1 MNQVVLVGQFQGGP
15 EIIFDKKDLD
25 RKLMRFFVKIKR
37 PFKNKEGDYED
48 DIVKI
53 KVWTN
58 NVDDVD
64 ISLKDK
70 AVIGIKE
77 RIQSYDISNTD
88 DTNYINEVIADKI
101 THLTSSYN

>member
-1 MNQVVLVGQFQGGP
+1 MNQVVLVGQVQGGP

-58 NVDDVD
+58 NVD

-70 AVIGIKE
+70 AVIGIKGC
-77 RIQSYDISNTD
+77 IQSYDI
-88 DTNYINEVIADKI
+88 IC
-101 THLTSSYN
+101 